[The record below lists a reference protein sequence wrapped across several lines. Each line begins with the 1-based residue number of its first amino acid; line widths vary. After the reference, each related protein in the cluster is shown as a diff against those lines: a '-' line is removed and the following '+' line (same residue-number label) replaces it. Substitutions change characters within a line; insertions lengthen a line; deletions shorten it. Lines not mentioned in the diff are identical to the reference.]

1 LNEYISRGSSDQYF
15 GFQMLLQGIRIAP
28 KGLAADVADSREAF
42 AIFVILVRHVI
53 LRFAVDSNL
62 IDFGLGRVD
71 ILARANYTA
80 RVAIL
85 FRHLGLVN

>member
-1 LNEYISRGSSDQYF
+1 
-15 GFQMLLQGIRIAP
+15 MLLQGIRIAP

-62 IDFGLGRVD
+62 IDFGLGRVS
-71 ILARANYTA
+71 LRAPITQLESPYCLDTSA
-80 RVAIL
+80 L
-85 FRHLGLVN
+85 